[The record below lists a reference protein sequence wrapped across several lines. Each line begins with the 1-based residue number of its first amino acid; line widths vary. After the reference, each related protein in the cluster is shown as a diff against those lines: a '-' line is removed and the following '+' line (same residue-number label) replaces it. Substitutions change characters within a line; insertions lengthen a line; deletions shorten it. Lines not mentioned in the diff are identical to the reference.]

1 MGFKHSVV
9 HGVTKSLTGKT
20 TRMGLKTEVCPM
32 DLSTLR

>member
-1 MGFKHSVV
+1 MGFKRAVV

-20 TRMGLKTEVCPM
+20 TTMGLKIEVCPM